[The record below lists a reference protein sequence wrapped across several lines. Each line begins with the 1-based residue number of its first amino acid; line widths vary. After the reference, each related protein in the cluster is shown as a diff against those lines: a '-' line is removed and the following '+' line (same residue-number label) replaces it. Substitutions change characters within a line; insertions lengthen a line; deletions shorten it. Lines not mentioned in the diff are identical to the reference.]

1 MSKKMYVGNISYS
14 TTEEKIHEVFSEY
27 GEVTSATLIIDKLS
41 GRSRGFAFVEMA
53 NDSEADAAISA
64 LDGAE
69 LEGRKLKVNEA
80 RSREERGPREDRR
93 PYRQD
98 RR

>member
-1 MSKKMYVGNISYS
+1 MSKKMYVGNLSYS

>member
-14 TTEEKIHEVFSEY
+14 TTEEKIHEIFSEY
-27 GEVTSATLIIDKLS
+27 GEVTSATVIIDKLS
-41 GRSRGFAFVEMA
+41 GRSRGFAFVEMT
-53 NDSEADAAISA
+53 NDSEADAAIAA

-80 RSREERGPREDRR
+80 RSREERGSQDNRRSYREERR
-93 PYRQD
+93 
-98 RR
+98 

>member
-14 TTEEKIHEVFSEY
+14 TTEEKIQEVFSEY
-27 GEVTSATLIIDKLS
+27 GEVTSANLIIDKLS

-53 NDSEADAAISA
+53 NDSEADTAISA

-80 RSREERGPREDRR
+80 RSREERGSHGNRR
-93 PYRQD
+93 SFRQD
-98 RR
+98 RN